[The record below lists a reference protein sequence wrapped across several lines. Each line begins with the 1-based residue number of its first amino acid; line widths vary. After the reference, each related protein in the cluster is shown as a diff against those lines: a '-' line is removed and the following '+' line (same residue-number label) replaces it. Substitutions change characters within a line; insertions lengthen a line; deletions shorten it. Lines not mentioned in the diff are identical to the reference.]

1 VEKRRKEQMRIEQ
14 SFVLREIAGEY
25 VIVPTGKAAMEFN
38 GMITVNETG
47 AFLWKQLSE
56 ERTGEELTEAVVREY
71 EVDRETAL
79 RDTEEF
85 VGLLRKYN
93 ILE

>member
-1 VEKRRKEQMRIEQ
+1 MEKRRGKQMRIEQ
-14 SFVLREIAGEY
+14 SFVLREVAGEY

-47 AFLWKQLSE
+47 AFLWDQLSA
-56 ERTGEELTEAVVREY
+56 ERTIEELAEAVFQEY
-71 EVDRETAL
+71 EVDRETAVK
-79 RDTEEF
+79 DTEEF
-85 VGLLRKYN
+85 IGLLQKYK

>member
-1 VEKRRKEQMRIEQ
+1 MRIEQ
-14 SFVLREIAGEY
+14 SFVLREVAGEY

-47 AFLWKQLSE
+47 AFLWDQLSA
-56 ERTGEELTEAVVREY
+56 ERTIEELAEAVFQEY
-71 EVDRETAL
+71 EVDRETAVK
-79 RDTEEF
+79 DTEEF
-85 VGLLRKYN
+85 IGLLQKYK